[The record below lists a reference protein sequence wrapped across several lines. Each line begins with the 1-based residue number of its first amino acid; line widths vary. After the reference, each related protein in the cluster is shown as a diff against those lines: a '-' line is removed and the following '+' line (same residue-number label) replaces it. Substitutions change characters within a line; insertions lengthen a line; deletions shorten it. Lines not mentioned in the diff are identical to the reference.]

1 MDRRNLLYPILKAND
16 RTFVSALGA
25 ECVGADGKKY
35 VDCNEM
41 SVVLGQA
48 NPRFIAKMEQAL
60 RGYTG
65 SKEGVSVYEERLTG
79 YLMEGANGD
88 FSAVHYTA
96 SGSEAAEWAVKLARR
111 MTGRTEVLSFWNS
124 IHGRTQLSAS
134 MSGLPARHK
143 GYGPMDPG
151 VVFGVYPHC
160 SHCPFG
166 RKCVEMPF
174 YCLEFLEMKLKM
186 ESAQDLAAVIVE
198 PYLGSC
204 LAAPPKGFL
213 KELYRWAKE
222 KGALFILDEV
232 QSGIGRTGQLFAYQE
247 LGFAPDM
254 LLLGKALGNGLHV
267 SALLVKERPEPE
279 ALSALAGGTGND
291 VLAMAAGCAV
301 WEELTKEGLVDH
313 IREVSRELEAG
324 FLAVRERYPKKVREV
339 NLHGL
344 AASMEFA
351 DRDTADRIFQTLGRE
366 GFLVGRREN
375 LLYVKP
381 PYAITE
387 AQVKRLSECLLW
399 AAGEEGLVNS

>member
-1 MDRRNLLYPILKAND
+1 MDRRNLLYPVSKPND
-16 RTFVSALGA
+16 RAFVSAFGA
-25 ECVGADGKKY
+25 ECMGEDGKRY
-35 VDCNEM
+35 LDCNEM

-60 RGYTG
+60 KGYTG
-65 SKEGVSVYEERLTG
+65 SKEGVGVYEERLTG
-79 YLMEGANGD
+79 YLMEGTGGD
-88 FSAVHYTA
+88 FSAIHYTA

-111 MTGRTEVLSFWNS
+111 MTRRTEVLSFWNS

-151 VVFGVYPHC
+151 VVFGIYPHC

-174 YCLEFLEMKLKM
+174 YCLEFLDMKLRM

-198 PYLGSC
+198 PYLGSS
-204 LAAPPKGFL
+204 LAAPPEGYL
-213 KELYRWAKE
+213 KALYRWTKE
-222 KGALFILDEV
+222 RGAFFILDEV
-232 QSGIGRTGQLFAYQE
+232 QAGIGRTGKLFAYQE
-247 LGFAPDM
+247 LGFVPDM

-267 SALLVKERPEPE
+267 SALLVKNRPDPD
-279 ALSALAGGTGND
+279 ALFALAGGTGND

-301 WEELTKEGLVDH
+301 WEELTKEGLLDH
-313 IREVSRELEAG
+313 ISEVSRELAAG
-324 FLAVRERYPKKVREV
+324 FLTVREQCSGKVREV

-344 AASMEFA
+344 AASIEFW
-351 DRDTADRIFQTLGRE
+351 DQDTADRVFKTLTE
-366 GFLVGRREN
+366 QGFLLGRREN

-387 AQVKRLSECLLW
+387 TQVRELSQRLLE
-399 AAGEEGLVNS
+399 AARE